1 MRSVYNRIG
10 PYDIQQEIGRGGMAV
25 VFLATDTETGQRVA
39 LRTVPSYTAPDVL
52 AAEHR
57 GAELQEQFCRVSG
70 FVPQVFKYG
79 TEGDYFYVAME
90 YLDGENLSQAIRRGP
105 MPETRAVAVAV
116 ELCRFL
122 EDARGFTWHVEGKEV
137 RHLLHGDLTPAN
149 VRLTGDGR
157 VKVLDFGI
165 AKALS
170 MSRKVTRNDF
180 GSLAYLSPE
189 RIESGGDMDA
199 TDGFWALGVMLYEML
214 KGAPPFSAPDTRRL
228 ERVIVSRR
236 PAPILEGT
244 CPVGLQA
251 IVSRLLGPAPGDR
264 YPSAEAIRHDLER
277 YQAGHDTEAQKAGWP
292 GRAVDEP
299 VTRRLGSPEEVTRR
313 LGSPDEVTR
322 RTVPPPLPAIASA
335 VSVPPTVPGGAA
347 RQALGQTPT
356 TPITAPTGG
365 PRPFVPPPIPA
376 VTGPAARRAAAR
388 RPPSPPSGM
397 RRVLRWAFVIFAA
410 LTAMNEISVRNA
422 AGRVADTVASRQLDT
437 LGPAW
442 SEYQRLSNDGIG
454 FGTARLRRSLTQRT
468 MTLSD
473 RVIATY
479 REGLKVVWE
488 PQWKEARD
496 MLVRAA
502 AANPDREEVE
512 ASLRYTEGHL
522 ARINGDARKAKGDD
536 EGARREY
543 ADAITAF
550 REAAQL
556 RPSWADPFIGL
567 SRTFVTGLGDVDR
580 GADALDQARRRGYT
594 PGERETAQLA
604 GGYVERG
611 ETLWRSARDL
621 RGMPQER
628 DYLTRSSEAYQ
639 QALDLYNGVPTL
651 AGVPGSVRRTQA
663 GLQRVKGRLDELEG
677 STFGI
682 DLGPLGSV
690 TFQRNADGDA
700 TGADHADA
708 EPNDNQ
714 TPDDGQ

>member
-10 PYDIQQEIGRGGMAV
+10 PYEIHQEIGRGGMAV
-25 VFLATDTETGQRVA
+25 VFLATDTETNQRVA
-39 LRTVPSYTAPDVL
+39 LRTVPNYQAPDVI
-52 AAEHR
+52 AAEQR

-79 TEGDYFYVAME
+79 TEADYFYVAME

-105 MPETRAVAVAV
+105 MPETRAVAIGV

-122 EDARGFTWHVEGKEV
+122 EDARGFTWTVEGREV

-170 MSRKVTRNDF
+170 LSRKVTRNDF

-228 ERVIVSRR
+228 ERLIVSRR
-236 PAPILEGT
+236 PAPILDGA

-251 IVSRLLGPAPGDR
+251 IVARLLGPTPADR
-264 YPSAEAIRHDLER
+264 YPSAEAIRLDLER
-277 YQAGHDTEAQKAGWP
+277 YQSGDVTDAQKQGWP

-299 VTRRLGSPEEVTRR
+299 VTRRLGAPE
-313 LGSPDEVTR
+313 EVTR
-322 RTVPPPLPAIASA
+322 RTVPPPLPPIATA
-335 VSVPPTVPGGAA
+335 VS
-347 RQALGQTPT
+347 

-365 PRPFVPPPIPA
+365 PRPAAPRPAAPRAASPRPVMPPAIPPVPPLKAPVA
-376 VTGPAARRAAAR
+376 DRAAARRAA
-388 RPPSPPSGM
+388 RPASGM
-397 RRVLRWAFVIFAA
+397 RKVLRWALVVLAA
-410 LTAMNEISVRNA
+410 MTLMNEMSVGRA
-422 AGRVADTVASRQLDT
+422 ARRVTNTVPSRQLEN

-442 SEYQRLSNDGIG
+442 SEYQRLSLDGIG
-454 FGTARLRRSLTQRT
+454 FGTSGLRRALTQRT
-468 MTLSD
+468 TTLTD

-479 REGLKVVWE
+479 RDGLKVVWE
-488 PQWKEARD
+488 PQWKQARE
-496 MLVRAA
+496 MLARSA
-502 AANPDREEVE
+502 AANPNSEHIE

-522 ARINGDARKAKGDD
+522 SRISGDALKEKGD
-536 EGARREY
+536 EEEARREY

-556 RPSWADPFIGL
+556 RSDWADPFIGL
-567 SRTFVTGLGDVDR
+567 SRTFVAGLGDVDR
-580 GADALDQARRRGYT
+580 GADALEQARRRGYT

-611 ETLWRSARDL
+611 DSLWQSARGL

-628 DYLTRSSEAYQ
+628 DYLTRATEAYQ
-639 QALDLYNGVPTL
+639 QALDLYTGVPTFT
-651 AGVPGSVRRTQA
+651 GVPAGVRRTHA
-663 GLQRVKGRLDELEG
+663 GLQRAKGRLGEIDG
-677 STFGI
+677 SSFDL
-682 DLGPLGSV
+682 DLGPLGSI
-690 TFQRNADGDA
+690 TFKKDLDAEKGDAGDNANAD
-700 TGADHADA
+700 ADA
-708 EPNDNQ
+708 DAADNQ
-714 TPDDGQ
+714 VPDDSQQ

>member
-10 PYDIQQEIGRGGMAV
+10 PYDIHQEVGRGGMAV
-25 VFLATDTETGQRVA
+25 VFLATDTETNQRVA
-39 LRTVPSYTAPDVL
+39 LRTVPTYQAPDVL
-52 AAEHR
+52 AAEQR

-70 FVPQVFKYG
+70 FVPQVYKYG
-79 TEGDYFYVAME
+79 TEADYFYVAME

-105 MPETRAVAVAV
+105 LPETRAVAVGV

-122 EDARGFTWHVEGKEV
+122 EDARGFTWTVEGREV

-149 VRLTGDGR
+149 VRLTGNGR

-170 MSRKVTRNDF
+170 LSRKVTRNDF

-236 PAPILEGT
+236 PAPILEGV

-251 IVSRLLGPAPGDR
+251 VVARLLGPTPSDR

-277 YQAGHDTEAQKAGWP
+277 YQAGEETDAQKQGWP
-292 GRAVDEP
+292 GRGADEP
-299 VTRRLGSPEEVTRR
+299 ETRRLGPPPEVEA
-313 LGSPDEVTR
+313 TR
-322 RTVPPPLPAIASA
+322 RTVPPPLPPIARA
-335 VSVPPTVPGGAA
+335 VSVPPTAPTGAKRPVPWPPGGA
-347 RQALGQTPT
+347 
-356 TPITAPTGG
+356 
-365 PRPFVPPPIPA
+365 PRPLAPPIPPIPP
-376 VTGPAARRAAAR
+376 VPQVPPMTRREARRADRAAAR
-388 RPPSPPSGM
+388 PPSGM
-397 RRVLRWAFVIFAA
+397 RRVLQWALVVLAA
-410 LTAMNEISVRNA
+410 MTLLNEISVGRS
-422 AGRVADTVASRQLDT
+422 AGRVADTVSSRELET

-442 SEYQRLSNDGIG
+442 SEYQRLRGDGIG
-454 FGTARLRRSLTQRT
+454 VGTGRLRRALTQRT
-468 MTLSD
+468 TTLTD

-488 PQWKEARD
+488 PQWKQARD
-496 MLVRAA
+496 MLARSAV
-502 AANPDREEVE
+502 ANPSSENIE
-512 ASLRYTEGHL
+512 AALRYTEGHL
-522 ARINGDARKAKGDD
+522 ARINGDARKAKGD
-536 EGARREY
+536 EEAARQEY

-567 SRTFVTGLGDVDR
+567 SRTFVAGLGDVDR
-580 GADALDQARRRGYT
+580 GADALNQARRLGYN

-604 GGYVERG
+604 GGYMERG
-611 ETLWRSARDL
+611 DSLWQSARGL

-639 QALDLYNGVPTL
+639 QALDLYTGVPTL
-651 AGVPGSVRRTQA
+651 AGVPTSVRRSQA
-663 GLQRVKGRLDELEG
+663 GLQRTKGRLGEIDG
-677 STFGI
+677 STFDL

-690 TFQRNADGDA
+690 TFQRNADGGKAEGSDNA
-700 TGADHADA
+700 GADA
-708 EPNDNQ
+708 NDNQ
-714 TPDDGQ
+714 SPDDGQQ